1 MRKNLTLRKLWLS
14 LLLLVG
20 ASTVAFAQNVAKV
33 GSTGYATIEEAI
45 AAWGPGKTLTLLD
58 NVTTTSTVIVEVNA
72 TKSTQNWTLDL
83 GDYTW
88 TASGCNAFQLYA
100 AGGTVMN
107 QNYGLKVYANEN
119 GGIKAS
125 GNYCIEAKYD
135 NAKTRYRP
143 RLEIHGG
150 TYEGSYIIYYYSSS
164 WSNSNIE
171 NGPSTHI
178 FKSNDGTEP
187 IFNGNFGMYKC
198 PLTITAG
205 YFNGTSFNTYP
216 VGSTADTYLKGGHF
230 KTLSAFPSASNNKGI
245 IFGDYKVFVKSDASI
260 DVINGAPATYEA
272 KATKTLLLSSY
283 QGVNYSDYVYYEK
296 ADDALNKYSSST
308 IEIVLSEGVTA
319 TQDKSFRSG
328 TLTIDTSAEGS
339 DYTGNIIL
347 TSTSAKFIIKYP
359 EGKGHYG
366 VTASTGQLHVVESV
380 ADGVVTRTYSVQNVS
395 NPEAKVDNT
404 SYSTVYD
411 AFYSIDGTTD
421 NKTIVLQ
428 RDVTNAGIVTNGTA
442 TGGDG
447 KTVAT
452 FDLNGKSIGIGS
464 VAAGNNADYTLTII
478 DSSEGK
484 TGTVTNS
491 DASLFILALTGI
503 NDYSGSYTLKI
514 QAGTWQFDPS
524 NVVINGETHN
534 LVDEGY
540 VSRDNGNGTWTVG
553 KDYVAAI
560 GETKYAT
567 LDDAAAAAKSGETI
581 LVLKDIDLSSHARSN
596 SDDIVIEGVTLDL
609 NGYTIRGYNSGV
621 RYSGAGAT
629 IKNGTF
635 DFVDAEAKPNYGLSI
650 GSYNNETHS
659 GNITLEDLTVKG
671 GINID
676 YADVVLNNVNIDMG
690 ASTFYAIWVDEDGAS
705 AIYHSGAIT
714 ASSSATAVFGV
725 AKGLNG
731 AADGSIQVT
740 GGKILTNGKTFRL
753 GGNNLPVE
761 VSGGVFDVEIP
772 EDCLAENYISTA
784 NTDEETKT
792 NYPYTVK
799 VGTYVAEIVGGAK
812 YETLQAAVD
821 AAEANAT
828 IKVLKDLTLTTVT
841 TEPNNKYNVNVNKN
855 VTIDGQGYTI
865 TSSEGKRAFAISGEG
880 NDITL
885 KNMRVVNNKADWC
898 MGIVN
903 NLTCTLDNTTLDA
916 SGFAGNYNQPLTIG
930 SIEGS
935 GRVTLN
941 VINGSV
947 IKTNDEGTAHYDIIA
962 WHPADINVTNSTLIG
977 WAGVYLKSD
986 AAGSTV
992 KIDGSQMISKGIAG
1006 ESNNFAVIVTEG
1018 GNNDIEIN
1026 NTNIRTTPAANTYQ
1040 SLISMS
1046 GEGNCVK
1053 FLGSTTYETTDM
1065 KWGKVTY
1072 SPGSLF
1078 NNKVYFDDATKA
1090 AFTKYFTDA
1099 EGPTISDEMD
1109 ANVNLYPLNYQPE
1122 VMYYWSNG
1130 NGGYDGVY
1138 TNFADPFE
1146 KTEEFILGDGE
1157 FIRLMKDITFDHNIT
1172 NPLESGAINLTFGDF
1187 TITKGDFSLILKEG
1201 QSFNTD
1207 KQTDIFTAANPD
1219 MKVVETVNTE
1229 GVYAYTYTVAPKVYV
1244 AQIGETKYES
1254 LANAIAAVPAN
1265 GSEATTITMIAD
1277 DAVEAGVTIAAG
1289 QNIVLELNGK
1299 TISGNTDSS
1308 KSYALITNKGTLV
1321 IQDNTDTNLDG
1332 TGTGLITTYI
1342 SNPDGGDVPG
1352 YASNTITN
1360 NGNLTVKSGKIVN
1373 NGNGYACY
1381 AIDTQTNGT
1390 SYSPVLKI
1398 EGGRMQQMNAYTYAV
1413 RIFANSTTNVNTCEV
1428 SGGVIEGGYGLWL
1441 QTPNDKANKADL
1453 KITGGTINA
1462 NDGAAL
1468 YIGGTKADN
1477 SNISIDIEGGQVN
1490 GTGVI
1495 IQGPI
1500 SGTYGNVSITD
1511 GEFVNIQCGANVEHF
1526 ISGGIFKEIINETY
1540 IAEGYIPTANT
1551 DPETMEAYP
1560 YTVKSGVYV
1569 AAIGDVKYETLEEA
1583 IEAATDGANTI
1594 TLLADIDMG
1603 NASVNI
1609 DKAVTIN
1616 GDGYTIS
1623 SAAAQAFFITGS
1635 GDVTI
1640 ANTKVTASNG
1650 HGIQTGDD
1658 NNAYSGKLTVSE
1670 GSVLTV
1676 AKRGI
1681 NVWNAADDFALE
1693 VNGSTI
1699 QSNVEDPTTTFT
1711 TGNDARGINLIGSGY
1726 NVTLTNATVQG
1737 FAYNV
1742 NVPTSGTNLTVD
1754 ITGGT
1759 YNGWS
1764 FINNWG
1770 SNNTF
1775 NVTGATAACTGLP
1788 TGDSNSFSAIID
1800 NVGSTNNAYTLTDCT
1815 FSTAP
1820 QGETVREDFLD
1831 LRGTNAIVKVLGST
1845 TYTTSNDALSNFI
1858 YSEVELFTNKLYFDD
1873 TTKDTFANAF
1883 EEAVI
1888 ADEKDA
1894 EVNLYP
1900 VTFTPEVYYYWD
1912 NGNGG
1917 YEGVYCDFVAP
1928 FEDTANYIL
1937 GDGEFI
1943 ALQKNVTLDHNITN
1957 PLEEGTINLILGDF
1971 NITKGDYSVKL
1982 ALGQSVNT
1990 DKQTDI
1996 FSTDVEDYKVVE
2008 TATENGFVYSLAP
2021 KTYVAQIGDV
2031 KYESLADA
2039 VAAVPAN
2046 GTETTI
2052 TMIANEMINVTGYAI
2067 TIPATKNII
2076 LDLNGYQ
2083 VVGTVEQEGT
2093 SALIRNL
2100 GTLTIKDS
2108 SDTNKDGSGTGKLMS
2123 GASPTWTWDGSDDY
2137 SGSYA
2142 SNLIRNEKNLIV
2154 ESGYLYN
2161 MSTGSA
2167 AYAIDNYSAGNVT
2180 INGGKVDAAKA
2191 SAIRMFYV
2199 NGGSITVTGGVIGR
2213 NLSDNDRCYM
2223 GIQVM
2228 GGTNV
2233 NVSVAGG
2240 SIAGQYAFYAGN
2252 TGGNI
2257 TISDGT
2263 FNGYV
2268 SSANLSEFITG
2279 GLFTNKPHS
2288 SLIGKPGYTFGPY
2301 EADPTYYTLVPAEVD
2316 YSWIENGTTYHD
2328 YLLFVDPF
2336 KNDYLMDGEF
2346 ITLLKNVTLTESVTC
2361 PFDEGAFTLTFG
2373 DYTVTKGSYSVSI
2386 KAGVKVYTDKQ
2397 TNIFTS
2403 PDGKVVETV
2412 NEAGGFIYSVEAG
2425 VFELFDTD
2433 ESYPY
2438 PDGAAANKVTY
2449 TRSFSSSQVGN
2460 YQSWFV
2466 PFDYT
2471 VTEED
2476 EENFTF
2482 YKIHMIA
2489 ASGNSQGGEVQN
2501 NELVYIYIE
2510 PVEAGTVLK
2519 GNRPYIVKPAKAMT
2533 NHVFVADNIT
2543 KLYAV
2548 DTSSRLHQ
2556 ETTEFEYDF
2565 YCQYYKKTWVEP
2577 NQMLAMSS
2585 GKIAW
2590 NSGNNALGTYR
2601 WYIQTTA
2608 KDNGGYA
2615 KPMFEFVVPE
2625 SNNGIATNLRSIS
2638 SDDANIEGIYTI
2650 NGVKVDHPAKGVNIV
2665 RYNDGSTKK
2674 IYIK

>member
-1 MRKNLTLRKLWLS
+1 ME
-14 LLLLVG
+14 
-20 ASTVAFAQNVAKV
+20 VAI
-33 GSTGYATIEEAI
+33 TGGTF
-45 AAWGPGKTLTLLD
+45 
-58 NVTTTSTVIVEVNA
+58 N
-72 TKSTQNWTLDL
+72 
-83 GDYTW
+83 
-88 TASGCNAFQLYA
+88 FQLP
-100 AGGTVMN
+100 
-107 QNYGLKVYANEN
+107 
-119 GGIKAS
+119 
-125 GNYCIEAKYD
+125 D
-135 NAKTRYRP
+135 
-143 RLEIHGG
+143 EI
-150 TYEGSYIIYYYSSS
+150 
-164 WSNSNIE
+164 
-171 NGPSTHI
+171 
-178 FKSNDGTEP
+178 
-187 IFNGNFGMYKC
+187 
-198 PLTITAG
+198 L
-205 YFNGTSFNTYP
+205 
-216 VGSTADTYLKGGHF
+216 
-230 KTLSAFPSASNNKGI
+230 
-245 IFGDYKVFVKSDASI
+245 
-260 DVINGAPATYEA
+260 
-272 KATKTLLLSSY
+272 
-283 QGVNYSDYVYYEK
+283 
-296 ADDALNKYSSST
+296 
-308 IEIVLSEGVTA
+308 
-319 TQDKSFRSG
+319 
-328 TLTIDTSAEGS
+328 
-339 DYTGNIIL
+339 
-347 TSTSAKFIIKYP
+347 P
-359 EGKGHYG
+359 EGYIC
-366 VTASTGQLHVVESV
+366 T
-380 ADGVVTRTYSVQNVS
+380 
-395 NPEAKVDNT
+395 
-404 SYSTVYD
+404 
-411 AFYSIDGTTD
+411 
-421 NKTIVLQ
+421 
-428 RDVTNAGIVTNGTA
+428 
-442 TGGDG
+442 
-447 KTVAT
+447 
-452 FDLNGKSIGIGS
+452 
-464 VAAGNNADYTLTII
+464 
-478 DSSEGK
+478 
-484 TGTVTNS
+484 
-491 DASLFILALTGI
+491 
-503 NDYSGSYTLKI
+503 
-514 QAGTWQFDPS
+514 
-524 NVVINGETHN
+524 
-534 LVDEGY
+534 
-540 VSRDNGNGTWTVG
+540 DNGNGTWTVG

-560 GETKYAT
+560 GVTKYAT

-635 DFVDAEAKPNYGLSI
+635 DFVEAEAKPNYGLSI

-705 AIYHSGAIT
+705 ATYNSGAIT

-885 KNMRVVNNKADWC
+885 KNMTVVNNKADWC

-1006 ESNNFAVIVTEG
+1006 ESNNFAVIVAEG
-1018 GNNDIEIN
+1018 GNNDIEIK
-1026 NTNIRTTPAANTYQ
+1026 NTNISTTPAANTYQ
-1040 SLISMS
+1040 SLFSMS

-1146 KTEEFILGDGE
+1146 KIEEFILGDGE

-1201 QSFNTD
+1201 QSINSD
-1207 KQTDIFTAANPD
+1207 KQTDIFTAADPD

-1229 GVYAYTYTVAPKVYV
+1229 GDYAYTYTVAPKVYV

-1254 LANAIAAVPAN
+1254 LADAIAAVPAN

-1308 KSYALITNKGTLV
+1308 KTYALITNKGTLV
-1321 IQDNTDTNLDG
+1321 IQDNTDTDLDG

-1413 RIFANSTTNVNTCEV
+1413 RMFANSTTNVNTCEV

-1441 QTPNDKANKADL
+1441 QTPNTKANKADL
-1453 KITGGTINA
+1453 KITGGIINA

-1477 SNISIDIEGGQVN
+1477 SNISIDIAGGQIN

-1495 IQGPI
+1495 IQGPQ
-1500 SGTYGNVSITD
+1500 SGTYGHVSISD
-1511 GEFVNIQCGANVEHF
+1511 GEFVNIQCGANVEKF
-1526 ISGGIFKEIINETY
+1526 ISGGIFKEKINEAF

-1551 DPETMEAYP
+1551 DPETKEAYP
-1560 YTVKSGVYV
+1560 YTVK
-1569 AAIGDVKYETLEEA
+1569 
-1583 IEAATDGANTI
+1583 
-1594 TLLADIDMG
+1594 
-1603 NASVNI
+1603 
-1609 DKAVTIN
+1609 
-1616 GDGYTIS
+1616 
-1623 SAAAQAFFITGS
+1623 
-1635 GDVTI
+1635 
-1640 ANTKVTASNG
+1640 
-1650 HGIQTGDD
+1650 
-1658 NNAYSGKLTVSE
+1658 
-1670 GSVLTV
+1670 
-1676 AKRGI
+1676 
-1681 NVWNAADDFALE
+1681 
-1693 VNGSTI
+1693 
-1699 QSNVEDPTTTFT
+1699 
-1711 TGNDARGINLIGSGY
+1711 
-1726 NVTLTNATVQG
+1726 
-1737 FAYNV
+1737 
-1742 NVPTSGTNLTVD
+1742 
-1754 ITGGT
+1754 
-1759 YNGWS
+1759 
-1764 FINNWG
+1764 
-1770 SNNTF
+1770 
-1775 NVTGATAACTGLP
+1775 TGA
-1788 TGDSNSFSAIID
+1788 
-1800 NVGSTNNAYTLTDCT
+1800 
-1815 FSTAP
+1815 
-1820 QGETVREDFLD
+1820 
-1831 LRGTNAIVKVLGST
+1831 
-1845 TYTTSNDALSNFI
+1845 
-1858 YSEVELFTNKLYFDD
+1858 
-1873 TTKDTFANAF
+1873 
-1883 EEAVI
+1883 
-1888 ADEKDA
+1888 
-1894 EVNLYP
+1894 
-1900 VTFTPEVYYYWD
+1900 
-1912 NGNGG
+1912 
-1917 YEGVYCDFVAP
+1917 
-1928 FEDTANYIL
+1928 
-1937 GDGEFI
+1937 
-1943 ALQKNVTLDHNITN
+1943 
-1957 PLEEGTINLILGDF
+1957 
-1971 NITKGDYSVKL
+1971 
-1982 ALGQSVNT
+1982 
-1990 DKQTDI
+1990 
-1996 FSTDVEDYKVVE
+1996 
-2008 TATENGFVYSLAP
+2008 
-2021 KTYVAQIGDV
+2021 YVAQIGEGEDAV
-2031 KYESLADA
+2031 KYESLADAIAAVGDGGTIKMIADVADAAGMSVASGKNFTVDFDGHTYTLNKPGAGSTGTETSGFQLLMNSTIVFKNGTINISEDNLTEAVDPAKNIMRVIQNYANLTLENMTVDGTNQYGGNTYVVSFNNGNVVIDGSTITAGDNPVSPIFDVCRYSSYPSVNVTVKGESVINGDIEVYAGGGDPKEGMFLTVEGGTINGNLTLTEGGAAAITNNTEKAAVTKSDDVTLAAPEGFKWVSNGNGTSSLAPRDYVAQIGETKYYSLADA
-2039 VAAVPAN
+2039 VAAVPAD
-2046 GTETTI
+2046 GAETTI
-2052 TMIANEMINVTGYAI
+2052 TMIADESIDVVGYAI
-2067 TIPATKNII
+2067 TIPATKNVV
-2076 LDLNGYQ
+2076 LDLAGH
-2083 VVGTVEQEGT
+2083 TVAGQCTTGKT
-2093 SALIRNL
+2093 SALILNL
-2100 GTLTIKDS
+2100 GSLKIEDS
-2108 SDTNKDGSGTGKLMS
+2108 SGNGKLTMS
-2123 GASPTWTWDGSDDY
+2123 AEPAWVY
-2137 SGSYA
+2137 SEADPSGYA
-2142 SNLIRNEKNLIV
+2142 SNLIRNEKELVV
-2154 ESGYLYN
+2154 EGGNLYN
-2161 MSTGSA
+2161 YGTGSA
-2167 AYAIDNYSAGNVT
+2167 CYAIDNYSAGNVT
-2180 INGGKVDAAKA
+2180 INGGEVDAARA
-2191 SAIRMFYV
+2191 SAIRLFYPNGQSLTV
-2199 NGGSITVTGGVIGR
+2199 NDGVIGR
-2213 NLSDNDRCYM
+2213 YVSDDDCTYM
-2223 GIQVM
+2223 GVQVQSGTNANVTIT
-2228 GGTNV
+2228 GGT
-2233 NVSVAGG
+2233 
-2240 SIAGQYAFYAGN
+2240 ITGQYAFYGNN
-2252 TGGNI
+2252 TGGKVA
-2257 TISDGT
+2257 ISGGT
-2263 FNGYV
+2263 LDGYV
-2268 SSANLSEFITG
+2268 MFGTAGPNDISITG
-2279 GLFTNKPHS
+2279 GAHYYVYAYGTQTKFVSGGIYTYNVAKAYIADGYVLTNNTDPATKDE
-2288 SLIGKPGYTFGPY
+2288 YPY
-2301 EADPTYYTLVPAEVD
+2301 AVEQAEVD
-2316 YSWIENGTTYHD
+2316 YSWIQDDTEKHE

-2336 KNDYLMDGEF
+2336 KKNYLADGEF
-2346 ITLLKNVTLTESVTC
+2346 ITLLKNVTMTESVTC

-2412 NEAGGFIYSVEAG
+2412 NEAGGYIYSVEAG

-2449 TRSFSSSQVGN
+2449 TRSFSSSQAGN

-2543 KLYAV
+2543 ELYAV

-2565 YCQYYKKTWVEP
+2565 YCQYKKKTWVEA
-2577 NQMLAMSS
+2577 NQILAMNG

-2601 WYIQTTA
+2601 WYIKATA

-2615 KPMFEFVVPE
+2615 KPMFEFVLPE

-2638 SDDANIEGIYTI
+2638 TDDSNIEGIYTI